1 MRFVAVAVQTG
12 PQLISKLKEGLNV
25 DALKTLSVVTNSLV
39 VPTPMG
45 VPLSLNVSAGAVLK
59 LEGMVKANSLPE
71 LSHFVLRRPF
81 MTRKI
86 EIVSDIKPRYSTTLV
101 DVLQSKFSFLT
112 KSQKLL
118 LQTSLETCIG
128 ENYRFSA
135 NDVICAPPEK

>member
-1 MRFVAVAVQTG
+1 MRVVAVAVQTG

-59 LEGMVKANSLPE
+59 LQGMLKANSLPE

-86 EIVSDIKPRYSTTLV
+86 EIISDIKPRYNFIIIV
-101 DVLQSKFSFLT
+101 III
-112 KSQKLL
+112 LL
-118 LQTSLETCIG
+118 
-128 ENYRFSA
+128 A
-135 NDVICAPPEK
+135 HK